1 MAGILIIFVTGLKA
15 RIIHMKNEK
24 EIEEKE
30 QEIIEGQ
37 TAETEGQMPV
47 SEKDRKKKKLAQQA
61 GRIKELSASL
71 DQVRDELKQAQT
83 ELEQTKEEL
92 EKSRQAAGEA
102 KDMYLRLQ
110 AEWDNYRRRTAKE
123 RLELIDNA
131 GRDILTGFL
140 PVLDDCQR
148 ALNVLSESDAAQAA
162 VEGTELIYNKLI
174 AYLKQRGVERIEARG
189 AVFDTDFHEA
199 VAQFPVEDPE
209 KKNTVIDVT
218 QEGYTLNG
226 NVIRYAKVVVGI

>member
-1 MAGILIIFVTGLKA
+1 MAARIEVLSADLQKALDALEKA
-15 RIIHMKNEK
+15 R
-24 EIEEKE
+24 EE
-30 QEIIEGQ
+30 
-37 TAETEGQMPV
+37 TA
-47 SEKDRKKKKLAQQA
+47 
-61 GRIKELSASL
+61 
-71 DQVRDELKQAQT
+71 
-83 ELEQTKEEL
+83 
-92 EKSRQAAGEA
+92 EA
-102 KDMYLRLQ
+102 KDQYLRLQ

-140 PVLDDCQR
+140 PVVDDCQR
-148 ALNVLSESDAAQAA
+148 ALKVLRESEAAGAA
-162 VEGTELIYNKLI
+162 IEGTELIYNKLMN
-174 AYLKQRGVERIEARG
+174 YLKQRGVEPIAARG

-226 NVIRYAKVVVGI
+226 SVIRYAKVVVGI

>member
-1 MAGILIIFVTGLKA
+1 M
-15 RIIHMKNEK
+15 E
-24 EIEEKE
+24 EEKDIRQEENQVPEEAAAEERLEE
-30 QEIIEGQ
+30 QPEEQPGQ
-37 TAETEGQMPV
+37 PAEY
-47 SEKDRKKKKLAQQA
+47 SEKDRRRRKIAHQA
-61 GRIKELSASL
+61 EKIRKLSAEKEQL
-71 DQVRDELKQAQT
+71 TAENDRLALEKDQLQEDLAKA
-83 ELEQTKEEL
+83 KEE
-92 EKSRQAAGEA
+92 AGEMR
-102 KDMYLRLQ
+102 DQYLRLQ

-131 GRDILTGFL
+131 GKDILTGFL

-148 ALNVLSESDAAQAA
+148 ALQVLRDSDAAAAA
-162 VEGTELIYNKLI
+162 VEGTELIYNKLMG
-174 AYLKQRGVERIEARG
+174 YLKQRGVERIEARG
-189 AVFDTDFHEA
+189 AAFDTDFHEA

>member
-1 MAGILIIFVTGLKA
+1 MENDI
-15 RIIHMKNEK
+15 EK
-24 EIEEKE
+24 EKEEKVE
-30 QEIIEGQ
+30 MTE
-37 TAETEGQMPV
+37 ETPETPHKEER
-47 SEKDRKKKKLAQQA
+47 EKDRKKRKIAEQA
-61 GRIKELSASL
+61 ERIKALEES
-71 DQVRDELKQAQT
+71 LKQA
-83 ELEQTKEEL
+83 ENEV
-92 EKSRQAAGEA
+92 EKLRGDAAEA
-102 KDMYLRLQ
+102 RDQYLRLQ

-123 RLELIDNA
+123 RLKLIDNA
-131 GRDILTGFL
+131 GKDILTGFL

-148 ALNVLSESDAAQAA
+148 ALNVLRESEGSEAAI
-162 VEGTELIYNKLI
+162 EGTELIFNKLMG
-174 AYLKQRGVERIEARG
+174 YLNQRGVERIEARG

>member
-1 MAGILIIFVTGLKA
+1 MNKKYKD
-15 RIIHMKNEK
+15 MDK
-24 EIEEKE
+24 ENEEKE
-30 QEIIEGQ
+30 EKVEMPEEAQEAPHKE
-37 TAETEGQMPV
+37 EK
-47 SEKDRKKKKLAQQA
+47 EKDRKKRKIAEQAEQIKQLNEQVQQLEEERNKL
-61 GRIKELSASL
+61 KETALETR
-71 DQVRDELKQAQT
+71 DQ
-83 ELEQTKEEL
+83 
-92 EKSRQAAGEA
+92 
-102 KDMYLRLQ
+102 YLRLQ

-140 PVLDDCQR
+140 PILDDCQR
-148 ALNVLSESDAAQAA
+148 ALQVLRESDAATAA
-162 VEGTELIYNKLI
+162 IEGTELIYNKLMG
-174 AYLKQRGVERIEARG
+174 YLNQRGVERIEARG

-226 NVIRYAKVVVGI
+226 TVIRYAKVVVGI

>member
-1 MAGILIIFVTGLKA
+1 MENV
-15 RIIHMKNEK
+15 NEK
-24 EIEEKE
+24 EEK
-30 QEIIEGQ
+30 EIIEEEQ
-37 TAETEGQMPV
+37 TQTQAQAQAQETEAQKPH
-47 SEKDRKKKKLAQQA
+47 SEKDRKKRKIAEQAARIADLTGDLQQA
-61 GRIKELSASL
+61 
-71 DQVRDELKQAQT
+71 QDELAKAREQA
-83 ELEQTKEEL
+83 
-92 EKSRQAAGEA
+92 SDM
-102 KDMYLRLQ
+102 KDQYLRLQ

-148 ALNVLSESDAAQAA
+148 ALNVLRESDAAQAA
-162 VEGTELIYNKLI
+162 VEGTELIYNKLV

-189 AVFDTDFHEA
+189 AAFDTDYHEA

-226 NVIRYAKVVVGI
+226 TVIRYAKVVVGI

>member
-1 MAGILIIFVTGLKA
+1 MENV
-15 RIIHMKNEK
+15 NEK
-24 EIEEKE
+24 EKEKEEKE
-30 QEIIEGQ
+30 IIEESQ
-37 TAETEGQMPV
+37 SAEEQKPV
-47 SEKDRKKKKLAQQA
+47 SEKDRKKRKIAEQA
-61 GRIKELSASL
+61 ARIETLSA
-71 DQVRDELKQAQT
+71 D
-83 ELEQTKEEL
+83 L
-92 EKSRQAAGEA
+92 EKALDALEKAREETAEA
-102 KDMYLRLQ
+102 KDQYLRLQ

-140 PVLDDCQR
+140 PVVDDCQR
-148 ALNVLSESDAAQAA
+148 ALKVLRESEAAGAA
-162 VEGTELIYNKLI
+162 IEGTELIYNKLMN
-174 AYLKQRGVERIEARG
+174 YLKQRGVEPIAARG

-226 NVIRYAKVVVGI
+226 SVIRYAKVVVGI

>member
-1 MAGILIIFVTGLKA
+1 ME
-15 RIIHMKNEK
+15 NETDNKK
-24 EIEEKE
+24 EVKIEMTEETPETPHKE
-30 QEIIEGQ
+30 ER
-37 TAETEGQMPV
+37 
-47 SEKDRKKKKLAQQA
+47 EKDRKKRKIAEQA
-61 GRIKELSASL
+61 EQIKALEEA
-71 DQVRDELKQAQT
+71 LKQA
-83 ELEQTKEEL
+83 EDEA
-92 EKSRQAAGEA
+92 EKLRGDAAEA
-102 KDMYLRLQ
+102 RDQYLRLQ

-131 GRDILTGFL
+131 GQDILTGFL
-140 PVLDDCQR
+140 PILDDCQR
-148 ALNVLSESDAAQAA
+148 ALNVLRESEGAEAAI
-162 VEGTELIYNKLI
+162 EGTELIFNKLMG
-174 AYLKQRGVERIEARG
+174 YLNQRGVERIEARG

>member
-1 MAGILIIFVTGLKA
+1 MENDI
-15 RIIHMKNEK
+15 EK
-24 EIEEKE
+24 EKEKEEKVE
-30 QEIIEGQ
+30 MTE
-37 TAETEGQMPV
+37 ETPETPHKEER
-47 SEKDRKKKKLAQQA
+47 EKDRKKRKIAEQA
-61 GRIKELSASL
+61 ERIKAMEES
-71 DQVRDELKQAQT
+71 LKQA
-83 ELEQTKEEL
+83 ENEV
-92 EKSRQAAGEA
+92 EKLRGDAAEA
-102 KDMYLRLQ
+102 RDQYLRLQ

-131 GRDILTGFL
+131 GKDILTGFL

-148 ALNVLSESDAAQAA
+148 ALNVLRESEGSEAAI
-162 VEGTELIYNKLI
+162 EGTELIFNKLMG
-174 AYLKQRGVERIEARG
+174 YLNQRGVERIEARG

>member
-1 MAGILIIFVTGLKA
+1 MTQEDI
-15 RIIHMKNEK
+15 
-24 EIEEKE
+24 EKE
-30 QEIIEGQ
+30 QAVPEMEAQ
-37 TAETEGQMPV
+37 APEMEHEHT
-47 SEKDRKKKKLAQQA
+47 SKDRRKRKVAEQA
-61 GRIKELSASL
+61 ARIKELEE
-71 DQVRDELKQAQT
+71 QLKQAQ
-83 ELEQTKEEL
+83 EAA
-92 EKSRQAAGEA
+92 EKHQETAAEA
-102 KDMYLRLQ
+102 KDQYLRLQ

-131 GRDILTGFL
+131 GKDILKGFL

-148 ALNVLSESDAAQAA
+148 ALNVLRESEAAQAA
-162 VEGTELIYNKLI
+162 IEGTELIYNKLI
-174 AYLKQRGVERIEARG
+174 NYLKSRGVERIEAMG
-189 AVFDTDFHEA
+189 ATFDTDFHEA

>member
-1 MAGILIIFVTGLKA
+1 MENV
-15 RIIHMKNEK
+15 NEK
-24 EIEEKE
+24 EKEEKE
-30 QEIIEGQ
+30 IIEESQ
-37 TAETEGQMPV
+37 SAEEQKPV
-47 SEKDRKKKKLAQQA
+47 SEKDRKKRKIAEQA
-61 GRIKELSASL
+61 ARIETLSA
-71 DQVRDELKQAQT
+71 D
-83 ELEQTKEEL
+83 L
-92 EKSRQAAGEA
+92 EKALDALEKAREETAEA
-102 KDMYLRLQ
+102 KDQYLRLQ

-140 PVLDDCQR
+140 PVVDDCQR
-148 ALNVLSESDAAQAA
+148 ALKVLRESEAAGAA
-162 VEGTELIYNKLI
+162 IEGTELIYNKLMN
-174 AYLKQRGVERIEARG
+174 YLKQRGVEPIAARG

-226 NVIRYAKVVVGI
+226 SVIRYAKVVVGL

>member
-1 MAGILIIFVTGLKA
+1 MENV
-15 RIIHMKNEK
+15 NEK
-24 EIEEKE
+24 EEKE
-30 QEIIEGQ
+30 ITEEGKTQ
-37 TAETEGQMPV
+37 ETEEQKPHA
-47 SEKDRKKKKLAQQA
+47 EKDRRKRKIAQQA
-61 GRIKELSASL
+61 ARI
-71 DQVRDELKQAQT
+71 DELTAELQQAQD
-83 ELEQTKEEL
+83 ELGKAREQA
-92 EKSRQAAGEA
+92 SDA
-102 KDMYLRLQ
+102 KDQYLRLQ

-148 ALNVLSESDAAQAA
+148 ALNVLRDSDAAQAA
-162 VEGTELIYNKLI
+162 IEGTELIYNKLM

-189 AVFDTDFHEA
+189 AAFNTDFHEA

-226 NVIRYAKVVVGI
+226 TVIRYAKVVVGI

>member
-1 MAGILIIFVTGLKA
+1 MENV
-15 RIIHMKNEK
+15 NEK
-24 EIEEKE
+24 EKEKEEKE
-30 QEIIEGQ
+30 IIEESQ
-37 TAETEGQMPV
+37 SAEKQKPV
-47 SEKDRKKKKLAQQA
+47 SEKDRKKRKIAEQA
-61 GRIKELSASL
+61 ARIETLSA
-71 DQVRDELKQAQT
+71 D
-83 ELEQTKEEL
+83 L
-92 EKSRQAAGEA
+92 EKALDALEKAREETAEA
-102 KDMYLRLQ
+102 KDQYLRLQ

-140 PVLDDCQR
+140 PVVDDCQR
-148 ALNVLSESDAAQAA
+148 ALKVLRESEAAGAA
-162 VEGTELIYNKLI
+162 IEGTELIYNKLMN
-174 AYLKQRGVERIEARG
+174 YLKQRGVEPIAARG

-226 NVIRYAKVVVGI
+226 SVIRYAKVVVGI